1 MNRLALR
8 DPVDGSTFMALEVA
22 HPLLRTLSLEYLLTV
37 REVYAM
43 IRVALFGLNGADED
57 WDPFLEIEQKIEEA
71 RQDRVRLRKL
81 REQGG
86 SLDEVCEIMQRNR
99 AGLLALMEI
108 VDPARRD
115 EIRSF
120 LEGSEQRVR
129 EMWRAR
135 KVN

>member
-8 DPVDGSTFMALEVA
+8 DPVDGTTFRAIECA
-22 HPLLRTLSLEYLLTV
+22 APLLCALSLQHQTTIKEIYIMV
-37 REVYAM
+37 
-43 IRVALFGLNGADED
+43 RVALFGLNGADED

-71 RQDRVRLRKL
+71 RQDRVRLRKM

-86 SLDEVCEIMQRNR
+86 SLDEVVEIMQRNR
-99 AGLLALMEI
+99 SRLEELMEI
-108 VDPARRD
+108 DPSRAE

-129 EMWRAR
+129 EMWCAR